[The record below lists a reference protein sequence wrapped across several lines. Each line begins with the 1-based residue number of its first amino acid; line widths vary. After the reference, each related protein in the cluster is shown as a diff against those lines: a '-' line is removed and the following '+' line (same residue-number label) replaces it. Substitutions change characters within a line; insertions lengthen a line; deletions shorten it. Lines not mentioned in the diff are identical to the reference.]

1 MLSIRQLNI
10 GTPHVYSLRFEEK
23 GLQYYVLVEILQDQ
37 VTTLIRQVLV
47 LDSET
52 LTLIDVTLDRD
63 ELKIVKN
70 RIKGFVTGRSVITWH
85 DVIADKI
92 FDSVILW
99 GDKDEND
106 DIY

>member
-1 MLSIRQLNI
+1 MLSIRRLDI
-10 GTPHVYSLRFEEK
+10 GTPHIYSLRFEEK

-37 VTTLIRQVLV
+37 VTTLIRQVII

-52 LTLIDVTLDRD
+52 LTLIDVTTDTD

-70 RIKGFVTGRSVITWH
+70 RIKGFTTGKHVITWH

-92 FDSVILW
+92 FDSIILW
-99 GDKDEND
+99 GDKDDEENT
-106 DIY
+106 Y